1 MNRKEAKRL
10 QEILDTCREAF
21 CRTIDGEE
29 DYSFVFGTPAECK
42 FMEEDHVHKD
52 MSIFYIKF
60 EKEGIEIHTDHWVN
74 KFGMEIYVTIPY
86 FVRKLRGTQ
95 LVKVSSISKG
105 KSRLHSGRQYV
116 VSICWNNSN
125 FADVLP
131 YPLESIEYVIHYL
144 IDNFR
149 LKDIKYNIELLKR
162 QKARMEFGLTMP
174 PLDSYYETTKNKVRV
189 CKIIDYHSVEDV
201 NEKEKSE
208 KAR

>member
-21 CRTIDGEE
+21 YRTIDDEA
-29 DYSFVFGTPAECK
+29 DYNFVFGTPANCK
-42 FMEEDHVHKD
+42 FMDEDHVHKD
-52 MSIFYIKF
+52 MAIYDIKF
-60 EKEGIEIHTDHWVN
+60 VKEGIEIHTGHWVN
-74 KFGMEIYVTIPY
+74 KYGMEIYVTIPY

-105 KSRLHSGRQYV
+105 KNRLHSGRQYLV
-116 VSICWNNSN
+116 NICWNNSN

-131 YPLESIEYVIHYL
+131 YPLETIEYVIHYL

-149 LKDIKYNIELLKR
+149 LKNVKQNIELLKR
-162 QKARMEFGLTMP
+162 QKARMEFGLTLSP
-174 PLDSYYETTKNKVRV
+174 KESYYELTKEKPYL
-189 CKIIDYHSVEDV
+189 CKIIDYNSTEEV

>member
-1 MNRKEAKRL
+1 MNKREAKRL
-10 QEILDTCREAF
+10 QEILDVCREAF
-21 CRTIDGEE
+21 YRTIDDKE
-29 DYSFVFGTPAECK
+29 DYEFVFGTPTNCK

-52 MSIFYIKF
+52 MAIYDIKF

-74 KFGMEIYVTIPY
+74 KNGMEIYVTIPY

-95 LVKVSSISKG
+95 LEKVSPISKG

-116 VSICWNNSN
+116 VDICWVNSN

-131 YPLESIEYVIHYL
+131 YPLETVEYILHHL

-149 LKDIKYNIELLKR
+149 LTSVKNNIELLRR
-162 QKARMEFGLTMP
+162 QKARREFGLTLP
-174 PLDSYYETTKNKVRV
+174 PKDSYYETTKDKEII
-189 CKIIDYHSVEDV
+189 CKIVDYHSVEDA